1 MKRKTLLF
9 LVMALIIISSM
20 ITGCG
25 NGKYDISNGEITT
38 GEGLIQGD
46 YESFD
51 GNYYETEKLA
61 EGNRITFGYA
71 AGTVSG
77 EISAQLVNPNGEI
90 EVVIEDRLTY
100 EIKDAGKY
108 KIEVI
113 GVQHSGA
120 FALEW
125 TVE

>member
-1 MKRKTLLF
+1 MKKKTLLF
-9 LVMALIIISSM
+9 LVIALIMVASM
-20 ITGCG
+20 IRGCG

-38 GEGLIQGD
+38 EDGLIQGD
-46 YESFD
+46 YGSFD
-51 GNYYETEKLA
+51 GSYYETEKLT

-71 AGTVSG
+71 AGTING
-77 EISAQLVNPNGEI
+77 EISAQLLNPSGEI

-100 EIKDAGKY
+100 EIKDDGKY
-108 KIEVI
+108 KIEII

>member
-9 LVMALIIISSM
+9 LIMTLILVSSM

-25 NGKYDISNGEITT
+25 NGKYDISGGEITT
-38 GEGLIQGD
+38 GDGLIQGD
-46 YESFD
+46 YGNFD

-77 EISAQLVNPNGEI
+77 ELTAHLVNPNGET

-100 EIKDAGKY
+100 EIKDAGEY

-113 GVQHSGA
+113 GEQHSGA